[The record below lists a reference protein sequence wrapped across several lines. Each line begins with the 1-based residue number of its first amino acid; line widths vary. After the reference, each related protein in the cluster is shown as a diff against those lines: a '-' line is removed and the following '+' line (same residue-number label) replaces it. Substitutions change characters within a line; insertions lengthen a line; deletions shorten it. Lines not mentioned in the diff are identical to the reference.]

1 MPEPQHFPDILMRE
15 VLDRIFVE
23 ASHRPDIMFL
33 ERDEIEAV
41 VRLTLLQLEKWRV
54 FDEERLKNLQ
64 IEIFVPVPKGG
75 GISERR
81 SI

>member
-1 MPEPQHFPDILMRE
+1 MPESQLFPDILMRE

-33 ERDEIEAV
+33 EQGEIEAV

-64 IEIFVPVPKGG
+64 IEIFVPE
-75 GISERR
+75 SEEADEK
-81 SI
+81 